1 MKPSTPPAT
10 TGAPELPRAAAVSA
24 DRTGVPEALA
34 RAIELD
40 RARSARL
47 PRQLVWLYLLG
58 PVLSAPLMTGDIRA
72 LPLDVLAHLI
82 AANYVP
88 FCAIPAACH
97 AVYAGP
103 LPVRIAHLRSATAR
117 LVAHALLATAIALVV
132 GVVIKPLM
140 DVVCLKAVSMFAW
153 LSTCV
158 VITNAFILPTQLMQD
173 LRARAR
179 GIELRMQIERQAA
192 TEAQLAA
199 LQSRTNPHFLFNSI
213 NTVASLI
220 PEDPVLA
227 ERSLERLA
235 DILRFSLQSSEHRT
249 VPLHRELA
257 IVRDYLELQVA
268 RFGDR
273 LRWVID
279 ADPAADELAVP
290 PLTLQPVVENAVL
303 HGVSRR
309 AEGGDLRI
317 ATRATDTQLVLEVSD
332 DGPGPEGS
340 EHRGT
345 GTGLRDLRA
354 RLALMYGDA
363 AQLETGAAGDRG
375 FHVVIRLPRA

>member
-1 MKPSTPPAT
+1 MTTSTTP
-10 TGAPELPRAAAVSA
+10 LPRATAVSA

-34 RAIELD
+34 QAIELD

-47 PRQLVWLYLLG
+47 PRQLVWLYLLS
-58 PVLSAPLMTGDIRA
+58 PILSAPIMTNDIRTI
-72 LPLDVLAHLI
+72 PLGTLAHLI
-82 AANYVP
+82 AANYLP
-88 FCAIPAACH
+88 FTAIPAACH
-97 AVYAGP
+97 AVYASR
-103 LPVRIAHLRSATAR
+103 LPVRIAHLRSAAAR
-117 LVAHALLATAIALVV
+117 LAVHAVLATLIALVV
-132 GVVIKPLM
+132 GVAIKPLM
-140 DVVCLKAVSMFAW
+140 NVVCLKVVSMFSW
-153 LSTCV
+153 LSSCV
-158 VITNAFILPTQLMQD
+158 VITNMFILPTQLMQD

-199 LQSRTNPHFLFNSI
+199 LQSRANPHFLFNSI

-257 IVRDYLELQVA
+257 IIRDYLELQVA

-273 LRWVID
+273 LRWTIV
-279 ADPAADELAVP
+279 ADPAADELPVP

-309 AEGGDLRI
+309 AEGGSLRI

-332 DGPGPEGS
+332 DGPGPAGS

-345 GTGLRDLRA
+345 GTGMRDLRA

-363 AQLETGAAGDRG
+363 AQIETGASGDRG
-375 FHVVIRLPRA
+375 FHVVIRLPRG